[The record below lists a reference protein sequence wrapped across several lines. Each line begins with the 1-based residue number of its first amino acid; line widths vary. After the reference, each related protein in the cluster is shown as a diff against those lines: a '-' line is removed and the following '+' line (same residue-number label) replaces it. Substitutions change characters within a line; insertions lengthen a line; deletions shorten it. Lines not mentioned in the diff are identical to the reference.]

1 MKTLLFKK
9 LQDGVVVR
17 LRQDFEHG
25 ESEMKSHAV
34 GYVPT
39 EPCELYFY
47 KEGPSLAFDDRL
59 PKGKK
64 EKFVVEYKGED
75 LSKRTFLPFV

>member
-25 ESEMKSHAV
+25 ESEMTSQAV
-34 GYVPT
+34 GYTP
-39 EPCELYFY
+39 ENPCKLYFFR
-47 KEGPSLAFDDRL
+47 KGPSLAFDYDL
-59 PKGKK
+59 PK
-64 EKFVVEYKGED
+64 EEVRFTVAYNGED

>member
-1 MKTLLFKK
+1 MATLVYKK
-9 LQDGVVVR
+9 LKDGIVTR

-25 ESEMKSHAV
+25 EAEMVYQAV
-34 GYVPT
+34 GYTPT

-47 KEGPSLAFDDRL
+47 KEGPSLAFDDHQ
-59 PKGKK
+59 PKK
-64 EKFVVEYKGED
+64 EVRFTVEYKGED

>member
-9 LQDGVVVR
+9 LQDGIVVR

-34 GYVPT
+34 GYIPT
-39 EPCELYFY
+39 EACKLYFFR
-47 KEGPSLAFDDRL
+47 KGPSLAFDYGNL
-59 PKGKK
+59 PK
-64 EKFVVEYKGED
+64 EEVRFIVAYNGED